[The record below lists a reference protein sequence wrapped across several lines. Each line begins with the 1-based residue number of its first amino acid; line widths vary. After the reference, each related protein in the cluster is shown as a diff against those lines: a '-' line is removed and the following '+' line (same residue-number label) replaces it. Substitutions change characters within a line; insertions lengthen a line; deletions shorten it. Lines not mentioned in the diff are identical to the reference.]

1 MTADPYEQTRR
12 PLDRERD
19 ATERLG
25 SRADLSDS
33 LACDHD
39 SSTARAT
46 APD

>member
-12 PLDRERD
+12 PLNRERD

-25 SRADLSDS
+25 GRGDLSDA
-33 LACDHD
+33 LTRDHD
-39 SSTARAT
+39 SRTAQAT